1 MMPLNE
7 YQTALYKVLSEIDCK
22 VYDHVPSD
30 AKFPFVSISD
40 TNITDSSL
48 KNGELFEIEQVIEV
62 WSDYEGKKEVN
73 RIASDIYEYAK
84 KLIGANLNDNQSVG
98 SIFLLP
104 SQVSRLEGYYKAN
117 LIFKITIE

>member
-22 VYDHVPSD
+22 VYDHVPGD

-73 RIASDIYEYAK
+73 RITSDIYEYAK